1 MRCPSCGKDL
11 GEGMLPTRC
20 PSCGASLARG
30 KASRESVRAGA
41 GRAAATRRSVEGL
54 SGIGRGRRDGSYTA
68 KRVVRLIIGFGLVA
82 LFCAILYVV
91 AYRSELI
98 GGKSVPDVV
107 GWNAERAASRLESDG
122 FSSTTVVSPTA
133 GEAIGTVTKQDPAAG
148 ARVEPGSMVTL
159 SVAGEVTT
167 TAS

>member
-1 MRCPSCGKDL
+1 MSLVRKRPRGGHAANPLPLLRGDPRP
-11 GEGMLPTRC
+11 GEGLARV
-20 PSCGASLARG
+20 GASRR
-30 KASRESVRAGA
+30 RE
-41 GRAAATRRSVEGL
+41 GR
-54 SGIGRGRRDGSYTA
+54 
-68 KRVVRLIIGFGLVA
+68 
-82 LFCAILYVV
+82 VV

-133 GEAIGTVTKQDPAAG
+133 GEAVGTVTKQDPAAG

-159 SVAGEVTT
+159 SVAGGATT